1 MSHHVVVL
9 GGGFAGVEAAIHL
22 RKAGLRV
29 TLVSA
34 RDYLYMYPVSI
45 WVPTREVEFEDVC
58 VPLAELADKHGF
70 ELVVEEVQRIDPGA
84 QIVHTTL
91 STIPFEYLI
100 VAFGGA
106 KLKPKGVEHTLS
118 LCGAPEQSTQLRDR
132 LDALI
137 AKGEGRIAVG
147 FGGNPKDS
155 SAVRGGPAF
164 EFIFNVHKLLKDKG
178 VRDRFELTFFAPM
191 PKPGIRMGEDAYGA
205 MEGMFE
211 RMGIKKH
218 FGVPIT
224 AFEADG
230 VRFKDDTF
238 IPADL
243 TMFIPAGSGH
253 PVIEASGLPV
263 NEAGFVRIN
272 DHCEVDH
279 NYYDSPDKYPIFAV
293 GDVAAL
299 EGPDWRAKQGHVA
312 EVMARVAAENI
323 VHMVQ
328 GREDRVGYQEH
339 VSILCVM
346 DTGDGAAFVYRDDHK
361 ASMTPLPWVG
371 HWLKKGWGWY
381 WRNSKKGKIP
391 RLPGM

>member
-9 GGGFAGVEAAIHL
+9 GGGFAGVEAAIRL
-22 RKAGLRV
+22 RKAGLQV

-34 RDYLYMYPVSI
+34 RDYIYMYPVSI

-58 VPLAELADKHGF
+58 VPLKDLADTHGF
-70 ELVVEEVQRIDPGA
+70 ELVVEEVLQIDGPA
-84 QIVHTTL
+84 RQVVTAHRTL
-91 STIPFEYLI
+91 TFEYLI

-118 LCGAPEQSTQLRDR
+118 LCGAPEQSIQLRDR

-137 AKGEGRIAVG
+137 ARGEGRIAVG

-164 EFIFNVHKLLKDKG
+164 EFIFNVHKLLDDKG
-178 VRDRFELTFFAPM
+178 IRGKFELTFFAPM
-191 PKPGIRMGEDAYGA
+191 PKPGIRMGEAAYEA

-211 RMGIKKH
+211 RLGIDKR
-218 FGVPIT
+218 FGVPI
-224 AFEADG
+224 AGFEPQG
-230 VRFKDDTF
+230 VRFGDGSF
-238 IPADL
+238 LESDL
-243 TMFIPAGSGH
+243 VMFIPAGTGH
-253 PVIEASGLPV
+253 PVVANSGLPV

-272 DHCEVDH
+272 DYCEVDH
-279 NYYDSPDKYPIFAV
+279 NFYESPDQYPIFAV

-299 EGPDWRAKQGHVA
+299 DGPDWRAKQGHVA
-312 EVMARVAAENI
+312 EVMARCAADNI
-323 VHMVQ
+323 VHMIH
-328 GREDRVGYQEH
+328 GREDREGYAEH
-339 VSILCVM
+339 VNIMCVM
-346 DTGDGAAFVYRDDHK
+346 DTGDGAAFVYRDDHH
-361 ASMTPLPWVG
+361 AIMTPLPWVG